1 MKYILIICLG
11 ILMSLSTFAQQNF
24 YKYRLGI
31 TGGTMLYYGDLTD
44 DYPRVKQYTEW
55 AKGLTLDKSLSRA
68 SSMRLAFSKGKIRY
82 NDRTRNWSG
91 DFVDNNPNFDRGLNF
106 ETDLWDAAFSFVFHA
121 DNNAMLDDR
130 AFFSPYFTVGIG
142 VTHFDVFGD
151 LLDTNGAVYNFED
164 NPLLMQD
171 DDFETDL
178 RKLDTERSGYD
189 DISLHIPIG
198 LGFKFR
204 LSDRL
209 NLNLETNIKYMFTD
223 YLDDVDARGKDNG
236 WNDIYAYTH
245 ASLNYN
251 FGYKEKGYRPPVI
264 VVAPQVYSTDAT
276 QINELLAMEI
286 LTDTIPQTVDV
297 KLSKREQRLADK
309 QAQREQKMAAKE
321 AKKRCK
327 QACKDLPKTEQAACK
342 TGCATEEGYAAY
354 LNVVKIENSQA
365 EAYVDSL
372 ESTYTTTDQ
381 YQENIDSLQQ
391 IIEVEEKE
399 RVEEGTSTIE
409 TPDAVT
415 QTTGNTSMK
424 EKEEDVVRETTTT
437 TTTTISEE
445 KIETQETPM
454 ENAAMLQGVLQMQ
467 EQIIALQQ
475 QLSQLSQRPSANT
488 SYDPVVEMYKMEA
501 DRLRQESTEAK
512 LIGEIQ
518 LLRKEIE
525 ALKGNTPPVAS
536 NNKNNHST
544 VLPNTSN
551 VVVPYS
557 NLKTEPTTPT
567 AKTNS
572 TTEEGRQDMEEIKVL
587 QKQLEELRTQNA
599 DLLKKMTKQNKE
611 LIKEQRKA
619 ARASNKRQKATEELN
634 ETIKEIRI
642 EERDEK
648 LKDEQEKEEEEMK
661 KDN

>member
-1 MKYILIICLG
+1 
-11 ILMSLSTFAQQNF
+11 MSLSTFAQQNF

-44 DYPRVKQYTEW
+44 DYPRVKHYTEW

-121 DNNAMLDDR
+121 DNNTMLDDR

-151 LLDTNGAVYNFED
+151 LLDANGATYNFED

-178 RKLDTERSGYD
+178 RKLDIERSGYD

-309 QAQREQKMAAKE
+309 QVQREQKMAAKE

-327 QACKDLPKTEQAACK
+327 TACKDLPKTEQAACK
-342 TGCATEEGYAAY
+342 TQCATEEGYAAY
-354 LNVVKIENSQA
+354 LNVVEVENSQA

-372 ESTYTTTDQ
+372 ESTYTTTNQ

-399 RVEEGTSTIE
+399 RIEEGTSTIE

-415 QTTGNTSMK
+415 QTTGDTSMK
-424 EKEEDVVRETTTT
+424 ENEENVVKETTTT

-445 KIETQETPM
+445 EEIERQETPM
-454 ENAAMLQGVLQMQ
+454 ENAAMLQGILQMQ
-467 EQIIALQQ
+467 EQIMALQQ

-488 SYDPVVEMYKMEA
+488 IYDPVVEMYKMEA
-501 DRLRQESTEAK
+501 DRLRQESTEVK

-525 ALKGNTPPVAS
+525 TLKGNTPPAAS
-536 NNKNNHST
+536 NSSKNSHNT
-544 VLPNTSN
+544 VNPENNSN

-557 NLKTEPTTPT
+557 NLKTEPTTSPT
-567 AKTNS
+567 SKNNS
-572 TTEEGRQDMEEIKVL
+572 TTQEEGQDVEEIKVL
-587 QKQLEELRTQNA
+587 QKQLEELRSQNT
-599 DLLKKMTKQNKE
+599 DLLKKITKQNKE
-611 LIKEQRKA
+611 LIKEQKKA

-642 EERDEK
+642 EERDDK
-648 LKDEQEKEEEEMK
+648 LKEEQEQEEIK

>member
-44 DYPRVKQYTEW
+44 DYPRVKHYTEW

-121 DNNAMLDDR
+121 DNNTMLDDR

-151 LLDTNGAVYNFED
+151 LLDANGAAYNFED
-164 NPLLMQD
+164 NPMLMQD

-178 RKLDTERSGYD
+178 RKLDMERSGYD

-276 QINELLAMEI
+276 DINDLLAMEI

-309 QAQREQKMAAKE
+309 QTQREQKTAAKE

-327 QACKDLPKTEQAACK
+327 TACKDLPKAEQAACK
-342 TGCATEEGYAAY
+342 TGCATEEGYATY

-399 RVEEGTSTIE
+399 RIEEGTSTIE
-409 TPDAVT
+409 TPDVVA
-415 QTTGNTSMK
+415 QTTEDTSMR
-424 EKEEDVVRETTTT
+424 ENEDNVVKQTT

-445 KIETQETPM
+445 EIETQETPI
-454 ENAAMLQGVLQMQ
+454 ENSALLQGVLQMQ
-467 EQIIALQQ
+467 EQIIVLQQ
-475 QLSQLSQRPSANT
+475 QLSQLSQKPSTNT

-536 NNKNNHST
+536 SSKNNHNT
-544 VLPNTSN
+544 VNPENNSK

-557 NLKTEPTTPT
+557 NLQPQTPT
-567 AKTNS
+567 PKNNS
-572 TTEEGRQDMEEIKVL
+572 TTEEGIQDVEEIKVL

-611 LIKEQRKA
+611 LSKEQRRA
-619 ARASNKRQKATEELN
+619 AKASNKRQKATEELN

-642 EERDEK
+642 EEAEEK
-648 LKDEQEKEEEEMK
+648 LKKEQEEKEEMK